1 MLLASVGVSHFIP
14 SIRVRSVNRK
24 EGLAKM
30 QDRMMNGFEEIV
42 REHGKAIFNYIFSLV
57 RHKELAEDLYQ
68 EVLLSAYSAFDT
80 IKEPAKIKNWLFTIA
95 GNKCRDYWR
104 KEKKAKQ
111 FWKEEVY
118 SYSSNVEAP
127 PLPEEEVLHKYSVE
141 KMEET
146 VMSLPE
152 IYKSAIFLYYF
163 KNLTLIEISK
173 RSNIP
178 ISTVKTRMRRGKEHL
193 RPKLQFLA

>member
-1 MLLASVGVSHFIP
+1 VRKKLTP
-14 SIRVRSVNRK
+14 S
-24 EGLAKM
+24 
-30 QDRMMNGFEEIV
+30 FEEMV
-42 REHGKAIFNYIFSLV
+42 FEHGKAIYNYIFSLV
-57 RHKELAEDLYQ
+57 KHKELAEDLYQ
-68 EVLLSAYSAFDT
+68 EVLTSAYLAFNSV
-80 IKEPAKIKNWLFTIA
+80 KEPAKLKNWLFTIA

-104 KEKKAKQ
+104 RESKAKQ

-118 SYSSNVEAP
+118 SYSSIVEAP
-127 PLPEEEVLHKYSVE
+127 PLPEEEVLHKDSAK

-163 KNLTLIEISK
+163 KDLSLIEISK

-178 ISTVKTRMRRGKEHL
+178 ISTVKTRMKRGKEHL
-193 RPKLQFLA
+193 RPKLQSFA